1 MKPTHHKTYYYD
13 IEKELIKYGDEGVK
27 YRSKLPDKINHK
39 INHKIS
45 HSHKE
50 IKEKKDNIYLEPFKN
65 RNKHYFHDHID
76 KVLDKL
82 TDDKEKKQKAKE
94 VLHAVYADN
103 VTKPT
108 HADITPTQRQYAI
121 FNEAS
126 LQYNHGA
133 SQQQINNY
141 LRENGIRNYF
151 IDFDN
156 SSKDGL
162 VVVNRQ
168 TNNAVLSLR
177 GSSLS
182 KSFQTDMVENANIFT
197 DTNFNNNYH
206 NRIDELFENA
216 NNKYE
221 IEHISG
227 YSKGGHGALYLGNKH
242 NINTTSFNPFV
253 TPSNIKNH
261 KSNRRV
267 RHEIVNTTEDAV
279 SAFAPILKINNNNV
293 DIRTINP
300 IAEETSLLNPI
311 SGHKN
316 ENFINDDLPRR
327 NGRNFQLTEKIVSA
341 GKKLG
346 ELDIV
351 KKGTQIRN
359 QNGSFTDFVKATN
372 PNDVKVTKSLIDG
385 SETIEFSKRI
395 SGGSAL
401 TKIWNELGGNIT
413 RLENLKLIQNVT
425 DEPIDLETTRGER
438 MNHAEAPYHIRDKN
452 TKFLENELQKNIKQ
466 LENHNNLVNNVR
478 ENVTDIQRNVGLT
491 PRGIASSVVGSV
503 VGGAVETKQK
513 QAGEF
518 VTGAVTA
525 GLAGGKVLAG
535 GGGTLASAELGT
547 AVSSLIDDK
556 PTANI
561 VNSAVTMGSLP
572 VTEAIGEFAIGR
584 IATGIGLVAVT
595 PFVAPEIAIV
605 AGLTGLGAGIGA
617 LTNALTK
624 KE

>member
-27 YRSKLPDKINHK
+27 YRAKLPNKINHK

-50 IKEKKDNIYLEPFKN
+50 IKEKKDNIYLEPFKSK
-65 RNKHYFHDHID
+65 NKHHFHDHID

-103 VTKPT
+103 VTKAT
-108 HADITPTQRQYAI
+108 HADVTPTQRQYAI

-168 TNNAVLSLR
+168 TNNAILSLR

-182 KSFQTDMVENANIFT
+182 KSFQTDMAENTGIFT
-197 DTNFNNNYH
+197 DTNFNNDYH
-206 NRIDELFENA
+206 NRLNELFENA

-227 YSKGGHGALYLGNKH
+227 YSKGGHGALYLGNKN

-267 RHEIVNTTEDAV
+267 RHEIVNTTEDSV
-279 SAFAPILKINNNNV
+279 SALAPILKINNNNV

-300 IAEETSLLNPI
+300 IVEETSLLNPI
-311 SGHKN
+311 AGHKN

-327 NGRNFQLTEKIVSA
+327 NGRRFQLTEKIVSA

-359 QNGSFTDFVKATN
+359 QGGSFTDFVKITH

-385 SETIEFSKRI
+385 SETFEFSKRI

-438 MNHAEAPYHIRDKN
+438 LNHAEAPYHIRDKN
-452 TKFLENELQKNIKQ
+452 TKFLKNELQKNIKQ

-503 VGGAVETKQK
+503 VGGAVETQQK

-518 VTGAVTA
+518 LTGAVTA
-525 GLAGGKVLAG
+525 GLTGGKVLAG
-535 GGGTLASAELGT
+535 GGATLASAELGS
-547 AVSSLIDDK
+547 AVSSLVEDK
-556 PTANI
+556 STANI
-561 VNSAVTMGSLP
+561 VNSSISMGSLP
-572 VTEAIGEFAIGR
+572 VTEAIGEYAVGR
-584 IATGIGLVAVT
+584 VISSIGLAAVT
-595 PFVAPEIAIV
+595 PFVAPEIALV
-605 AGLTGLGAGIGA
+605 GGLTALGAGIGF
-617 LTNALTK
+617 LTNTLSK

>member
-27 YRSKLPDKINHK
+27 YRAKLPDKINHK

-385 SETIEFSKRI
+385 SETFEFSKRI
-395 SGGSAL
+395 SGSSAL

-425 DEPIDLETTRGER
+425 DEPIDLETTRSER
-438 MNHAEAPYHIRDKN
+438 LNHAEAPYHIRDKN

-518 VTGAVTA
+518 VTGALTA
-525 GLAGGKVLAG
+525 GLTGGKIISG
-535 GGGTLASAELGT
+535 GGGTLASAELGS
-547 AVSSLIDDK
+547 AVSSLVDDK

-561 VNSAVTMGSLP
+561 VNSSISMGSLP
-572 VTEAIGEFAIGR
+572 ITEAIGEFAVGR
-584 IATGIGLVAVT
+584 IISSIGLAAVT
-595 PFVAPEIAIV
+595 PFVAPEIAV
-605 AGLTGLGAGIGA
+605 VGGLTALGAGIGA
-617 LTNALTK
+617 LTNILTN

>member
-1 MKPTHHKTYYYD
+1 MKPTHHKTYYFD
-13 IEKELIKYGDEGVK
+13 VQKDVIKYGDEGIK
-27 YRSKLPDKINHK
+27 YRAKLPDKISHK
-39 INHKIS
+39 INHNIS
-45 HSHKE
+45 HSDKE
-50 IKEKKDNIYLEPFKN
+50 IKDKKDNIYLQPFKSK
-65 RNKHYFHDHID
+65 NKHHFHDHID

-94 VLHAVYADN
+94 ALHAVYVDN

-108 HADITPTQRQYAI
+108 HQDITPSQRQYAV

-126 LQYNHGA
+126 IKYNHTG

-156 SSKDGL
+156 SSRDGL
-162 VVVNRQ
+162 IFVNRK
-168 TNNAVLSLR
+168 TNKTVLALR

-182 KSFQTDMVENANIFT
+182 KTFQTDMAENAGIFN

-206 NRIDELFENA
+206 NRLDELFENA
-216 NNKYE
+216 NGKYE
-221 IEHISG
+221 IERIVG
-227 YSKGGHGALYLGNKH
+227 YSRGGHGALYLGNKH
-242 NINTTSFNPFV
+242 GIDTTTFNPFI

-261 KSNRRV
+261 KSNKRV
-267 RHEIVNTTEDAV
+267 RHQIVNTTEDAV
-279 SAFAPILKINNNNV
+279 SALAPILKINNNNV

-300 IAEETSLLNPI
+300 IVEETALLNPI

-327 NGRNFQLTEKIVSA
+327 NGRRFQLTEKIVSA

-359 QNGSFTDFVKATN
+359 QGGSFTDFIKATH
-372 PNDVKVTKSLIDG
+372 PNDVKITKSLIDG
-385 SETIEFSKRI
+385 SETSEFSKRI

-413 RLENLKLIQNVT
+413 MIENLKIIQNVT
-425 DEPIDLETTRGER
+425 DEPIELETTRGER
-438 MNHAEAPYHIRDKN
+438 LNHAEAPYHIRDKN

-466 LENHNNLVNNVR
+466 LENHNNFVNNVR
-478 ENVTDIQRNVGLT
+478 ENVTDIQRNIGLT
-491 PRGIASSVVGSV
+491 PRGIGSVVVGSV
-503 VGGAVETKQK
+503 VGGSIEEQQK
-513 QAGEF
+513 QTGEF
-518 VTGAVTA
+518 LTGAVTSA
-525 GLAGGKVLAG
+525 LAGGKVLAG
-535 GGGTLASAELGT
+535 GGATLASAELGT

-584 IATGIGLVAVT
+584 VISGIGLAAVA
-595 PFVAPEIAIV
+595 PFVAPEIAVV
-605 AGLTGLGAGIGA
+605 AGLAALGAGIGA
-617 LTNALTK
+617 LSNIIIN